1 VIAGGKSEII
11 ILAYCNTGEE
21 INNLPELVLA

>member
-11 ILAYCNTGEE
+11 ILAYCSTGEG